1 MNPPA
6 KPTPAIEAGP
16 PESDPDSWC
25 FQLDPPGEA
34 KPLEEHEHDIKSIL
48 ANVRRH
54 SRIGQPGEAPN
65 MAVAGL
71 DYATR
76 GWSVFPVH
84 GITAGRCCCGNPACG
99 SPGKHPRVG
108 RGLTEA
114 SKAPE
119 QIRAW
124 WGRWPT
130 ANIAVATGQTSGFFV
145 LDVDPGH
152 GGDESL
158 QALEAEHGR
167 LPHTVRSLTGGGGEH
182 ILFEHVPGLRNSAG
196 RIAPGID
203 VRGDGGYVVAPPSM
217 HISGRRYAWNVDHHP
232 LDVPIAQAPSWLIGL
247 TQQPGTNS
255 GETTSPARSERW
267 IQAISQ
273 NCCES
278 RRNDTLARLAG
289 HLLRR
294 YVDPYVVLELARL
307 WNRGRCQPPLDDAEV
322 MRTVN
327 SICLREAQRQEAS

>member
-1 MNPPA
+1 MTPPA
-6 KPTPAIEAGP
+6 KPAPAIEAGP
-16 PESDPDSWC
+16 PEPDPDGWS

-34 KPLEEHEHDIKSIL
+34 KPEAEHQADIQRIL

-54 SRIGQPGEAPN
+54 SRIGWSSEAPN
-65 MAVAGL
+65 MAVAAL

-84 GITAGRCCCGNPACG
+84 GISAGRCCCGNPACG

-130 ANIAVATGQTSGFFV
+130 ANIAVATGQISGFFV

-158 QALEAEHGR
+158 QALEAERGR

-182 ILFEHVPGLRNSAG
+182 ILFEHVLGLRNSAG
-196 RIAPGID
+196 RVAPGID

-217 HISGRRYAWNVDHHP
+217 HISGHRYAWNVDHHP
-232 LDVPIAQAPSWLIGL
+232 LDVPIAEAPSWLIALAQVPAVNSLDAPSAAPPSGISTPIARPRL
-247 TQQPGTNS
+247 TTPIGAS
-255 GETTSPARSERW
+255 
-267 IQAISQ
+267 
-273 NCCES
+273 S
-278 RRNDTLARLAG
+278 RRPPAS
-289 HLLRR
+289 RR
-294 YVDPYVVLELARL
+294 
-307 WNRGRCQPPLDDAEV
+307 
-322 MRTVN
+322 
-327 SICLREAQRQEAS
+327 